1 MQIAC
6 WEMPWFRALRAVAL
20 MLAVV
25 LGLEWTVPL
34 GGFAQSNPKPAPTP
48 AASVGNQESPPMQ
61 EAAVTE
67 EPKPFYKKWW
77 FWTIVVVAVVAAVA
91 EADSE
96 GCFGLDC
103 VPPSS
108 PAP

>member
-1 MQIAC
+1 
-6 WEMPWFRALRAVAL
+6 
-20 MLAVV
+20 
-25 LGLEWTVPL
+25 
-34 GGFAQSNPKPAPTP
+34 
-48 AASVGNQESPPMQ
+48 MQ

-77 FWTIVVVAVVAAVA
+77 LWTIVVVAVVAAVA